1 VVVTAVVIV
10 VVVIIIVA
18 VVGGKVG
25 GKIER
30 GVGVGQDEAGDDHA
44 GGEGWKKRQVPSGL

>member
-1 VVVTAVVIV
+1 VVVTVVVIV